1 MSHDTATNF
10 YKMNFAMVQ
19 HHKWSMYDLENL
31 IPFERQLYIDL
42 LAQHVKAEQERIK
55 DEMAVVRA
63 RNNRK

>member
-1 MSHDTATNF
+1 
-10 YKMNFAMVQ
+10 
-19 HHKWSMYDLENL
+19 MYDLENL